1 LAKRALID
9 QKPFHKADMKTTW
22 ADIAKAKRLLGWK
35 PQVSLEEGI
44 RKTVE
49 WHQANRAWLDD
60 IRL

>member
-1 LAKRALID
+1 
-9 QKPFHKADMKTTW
+9 MKTTW

-35 PQVSLEEGI
+35 PRVSLEDGI
-44 RKTVE
+44 RKTIE